1 MLPAERRDV
10 RQEIQRRGLTGFHPA
25 GHDFAQF
32 PAVPVD
38 DDGGEQ
44 VERRDPVVLA
54 LAGAIADLAAPVETD
69 RALERVVG
77 FALVE
82 ADLDAA
88 ISISSPG
95 LTISPGMVRSRGKPI
110 TLRFVVL

>member
-10 RQEIQRRGLTGFHPA
+10 RQEIQRRDLAGFHQA

-44 VERRDPVVLA
+44 IERRDPVVLA
-54 LAGAIADLAAPVETD
+54 FAGAIADLAGSIRTSPT
-69 RALERVVG
+69 
-77 FALVE
+77 FAS
-82 ADLDAA
+82 A
-88 ISISSPG
+88 SPP
-95 LTISPGMVRSRGKPI
+95 IPGSVPGGGCVRSGTKATAAATPPSP
-110 TLRFVVL
+110 

>member
-10 RQEIQRRGLTGFHPA
+10 RQEIQRRGLAGFHHP

-54 LAGAIADLAAPVETD
+54 VAGAITNLAAPVETV
-69 RALERVVG
+69 RA
-77 FALVE
+77 
-82 ADLDAA
+82 
-88 ISISSPG
+88 
-95 LTISPGMVRSRGKPI
+95 
-110 TLRFVVL
+110 

>member
-1 MLPAERRDV
+1 M
-10 RQEIQRRGLTGFHPA
+10 RQEIQRRSLAGFHQA

-44 VERRDPVVLA
+44 VKCRDPVVLA
-54 LAGAIADLAAPVETD
+54 VAGTIADLAAPVETD

-88 ISISSPG
+88 LEIAIG
-95 LTISPGMVRSRGKPI
+95 RNRVRSTRPISRSATASRFCRG
-110 TLRFVVL
+110 